1 MFHKQGYNGV
11 RQSMLLEM
19 QHELSRSKRGGP
31 DDELVVL
38 VRDGEVFTL
47 VLGALCTQTFTPR
60 VSTSKRSVMAPGEPL
75 V

>member
-1 MFHKQGYNGV
+1 
-11 RQSMLLEM
+11 MLLQM
-19 QHELSRSKRGGP
+19 QNELRRSKRGGP

-47 VLGALCTQTFTPR
+47 VLGAFCTQTFTPR